1 MRLQHYPI
9 VLVLFLFSAFVSN
22 AQEIMTPESLWKLG
36 RVNLEDVSKDGSLVL
51 YSVTSYNLQ
60 ENKGNQDLYLVS
72 SDGNNAKRLTDFT
85 GSDSDGLFCPDGKK
99 IGFLRD
105 GILWEMNLDGSVQT
119 QVGKEPFD
127 GFKYA
132 PDGKSILFFKDVKY
146 FQTVK
151 EMYPDLPGAN
161 VKVIDG
167 LMYRHWKSWED
178 DQRSNVFVQR
188 YDSGKLDGEAKN
200 IMNVPYDSPLKP
212 HGGSE
217 QMAFSVDGK
226 KIAYTCRK
234 ENGTALAL
242 STNSDVFLYD
252 TESGLTRNLSE
263 GIMGYD
269 LDPVFSPDGKYIAWR
284 SMKTAGNE
292 ADKSRIMMMD
302 LQTGKKS
309 DLTANY
315 DRDAEN
321 LCWSANGEELY
332 FISGSEGTQHI
343 FALNIQSNK
352 LRQISSGMFDFSA
365 VKDGGTFLIAQ
376 RMSMTEP
383 PTIVRMEKK
392 DGSAT
397 EIVQENTAFWKGIK
411 KARVEK
417 KYITTTDG
425 KKMLVWHILP
435 PDFDPA
441 KKYPTLLYCQGGPQ
455 SHLSQFFSFR
465 WNFQLMASKGYII
478 VAPCR
483 RGMPGFGEAWNAQ
496 ISGDWGGQCMRDY
509 FSAID
514 AAAKLPYVN
523 KNKMGAVGASFGG
536 YSVFWLAGHHQ
547 KRFKAFVAHAGIY
560 NFESMYGT
568 TEEMF
573 FENHEKGGAY
583 WEKPRP
589 KMYAVSPHLSADKWD
604 TPILIT
610 HGEKDFRVPIS
621 EGMQAFQAAQLRKI
635 PSKFLW
641 LPDEGHWIQN
651 PQSSVLWQREY
662 YSWLDKYLK

>member
-1 MRLQHYPI
+1 MRSLRFST
-9 VLVLFLFSAFVSN
+9 LLLFSFILTSVHS
-22 AQEIMTPESLWKLG
+22 QELMSPESLWKLG
-36 RVNLEDVSKDGSLVL
+36 RVNLEDISKDKAFVL
-51 YSVTSYNLQ
+51 YSVTNYILAD
-60 ENKGNQDLYLVS
+60 NKGNQDLYLVS
-72 SDGNNAKRLTDFT
+72 VNGDNAKRLTDFS
-85 GSDSDGLFCPDGKK
+85 GSDSDGLFSPDGTK

-105 GILWEMNLDGSVQT
+105 GVLWEMNLDGSKQM
-119 QVGKEPFD
+119 QVGKEEID
-127 GFKYA
+127 GFKYSS
-132 PDGKSILFFKDVKY
+132 DGKNILFIKDVKY

-151 EMYPDLPGAN
+151 EMYPDLPGSN

-178 DQRSNVFVQR
+178 DKRNNVFIQGYKNGV
-188 YDSGKLDGEAKN
+188 LVGEAKN
-200 IMNVPYDSPLKP
+200 IMNVPFDSPVKP
-212 HGGSE
+212 QGGME
-217 QMAFSVDGK
+217 QIEFSSDGT
-226 KIAYTCRK
+226 KIAYSCRK

-242 STNSDVFLYD
+242 STNSDIFLYVVV
-252 TESGLTRNLSE
+252 TGETKNLSV

-292 ADKSRIMMMD
+292 ADKSRLMLMN
-302 LQTGKKS
+302 LQTGKKT
-309 DLTANY
+309 DLTEKY

-321 LCWSANGEELY
+321 ICWSNDGTDIY
-332 FISGSEGTQHI
+332 FISGADGTQHI
-343 FALNIQSNK
+343 FAMNVATGK
-352 LRQISSGMFDFSA
+352 LRQITAGLYDYSTI
-365 VKDGGTFLIAQ
+365 KDGGTFLIAQ

-383 PTIVRMEKK
+383 PTLVRVEKK
-392 DGSAT
+392 DGKTT
-397 EIVQENTAFWKGIK
+397 EINQTNTAFWNTIK
-411 KARVEK
+411 KAKVEK
-417 KYITTTDG
+417 KYTTTTDG

-435 PDFDPA
+435 PDFDPK

-514 AAAKLPYVN
+514 DATKLPYVN
-523 KNKMGAVGASFGG
+523 KDKLGAIGASFGG
-536 YSVFWLAGHHQ
+536 YSVYWLAGHHE
-547 KRFKAFVAHAGIY
+547 KRFKAFIAHAGIF

-583 WEKPRP
+583 WEIPRP
-589 KMYAVSPHLSADKWD
+589 KMYSESPHLTVNKWD
-604 TPILIT
+604 TPILVT
-610 HGEKDFRVPIS
+610 HGEKDFRVPIDQ
-621 EGMQAFQAAQLRKI
+621 GMQAFQAAQLRNI

-651 PQSSVLWQREY
+651 PHSSVLWQLEF

>member
-1 MRLQHYPI
+1 MNAQRISIQ
-9 VLVLFLFSAFVSN
+9 FLLTIFYTLAAH
-22 AQEIMTPESLWKLG
+22 AQEIMTPETLWQLG
-36 RVNLEDVSKDGSLVL
+36 RVGLEDVSKDGASIL
-51 YSVTSYNLQ
+51 YSVTKYKLE

-72 SDGNNAKRLTDFT
+72 ADGQNAKRLTDFA
-85 GSDSDGLFCPDGKK
+85 GADSDGQFRPDGKK

-105 GILWEMNLDGSVQT
+105 AILWEMNPDGTGQA
-119 QVGKEPFD
+119 QVGTEAFD
-127 GFKYA
+127 GFRYS
-132 PDGKSILFFKDVKY
+132 PDGKSIFFFKDVKY
-146 FQTVK
+146 FKTVK
-151 EMYPDLPGAN
+151 ETYPDLPGAN

-178 DQRSNVFVQR
+178 DMRSNVFVQS
-188 YDSGKLDGEAKN
+188 YSNGSLLGEAKN
-200 IMNVPYDSPLKP
+200 IMNIPYDSPLKP
-212 HGGSE
+212 HGGVE
-217 QMAFSVDGK
+217 QIAFSPDGK
-226 KIAYTCRK
+226 TVAYTCRK
-234 ENGTALAL
+234 ENGTALSL
-242 STNSDVFLYD
+242 STNADIFLYD
-252 TESGLTRNLSE
+252 TETGTTRNVSE

-269 LDPVFSPDGKYIAWR
+269 LEPVFSPNGRYLAWR

-292 ADKSRIMMMD
+292 ADKSRIMLLD
-302 LQTGKKS
+302 FQTGKKT
-309 DLTANY
+309 DLTAKY

-321 LCWSANGEELY
+321 LCWSNDGSELY

-343 FALNIQSNK
+343 FSLAVADNK
-352 LRQISSGMFDFSA
+352 LRQISLGMYDFGA
-365 VKDGGTFLIAQ
+365 VKDAGSFLIAQ

-383 PTIVRMEKK
+383 PTIVRVDKK
-392 DGSAT
+392 DGAAT
-397 EIVQENTAFWKGIK
+397 EIVQVNAGVWNGIK

-417 KYITTTDG
+417 KYVTTTDG

-435 PDFDPA
+435 PDFDPS

-465 WNFQLMASKGYII
+465 WNFQLMASKGYIV

-523 KNKMGAVGASFGG
+523 KNKLGAVGASFGG

-573 FENHEKGGAY
+573 FENHELGGAY

-589 KMYAVSPHLSADKWD
+589 KMYAVSPHLSVEKWD

-621 EGMQAFQAAQLRKI
+621 ESMQAFQAAQLRGI
-635 PSKFLW
+635 PSRFLW

-651 PQSSVLWQREY
+651 PHSSVLWQREY